1 MILHGIHG
9 CLLHIPPELHDMRI
23 GCAPVVD
30 QTRQFLLGQAH
41 IECPHTDQGSSRPAV
56 AAGQLRDLSL
66 LSQLAIDPVLDNGHS
81 EHL

>member
-23 GCAPVVD
+23 GRAPVID
-30 QTRQFLLGQAH
+30 QPRQLILGQAH
-41 IECPHTDQGSSRPAV
+41 IKCSHTDQRPSRAAV
-56 AAGQLRDLSL
+56 AAGQFRNLSL
-66 LSQLAIDPVLDNGHS
+66 LSQLAIDPVLDNRHS